1 MVVATVPF
9 GTFQKYVLQQ
19 RGAVWVALA
28 VLAASLLGLAMRR
41 VQLNGFSAAAERVT
55 RSRNSL
61 FLWPALTLP
70 LGMVGYATYLPL
82 TGGDGHSIM
91 LLALYNMLGPLV
103 VMLTRMLNGT
113 AQDNALYWLLCGMC
127 TLGVLAWNMRTI
139 GPSILAVEQAGVP
152 GPEASTMVIVLAS
165 TCMLLFGVICLTTA

>member
-1 MVVATVPF
+1 MAVATVPF

-82 TGGDGHSIM
+82 TGGD
-91 LLALYNMLGPLV
+91 
-103 VMLTRMLNGT
+103 
-113 AQDNALYWLLCGMC
+113 
-127 TLGVLAWNMRTI
+127 
-139 GPSILAVEQAGVP
+139 
-152 GPEASTMVIVLAS
+152 
-165 TCMLLFGVICLTTA
+165 

>member
-1 MVVATVPF
+1 
-9 GTFQKYVLQQ
+9 
-19 RGAVWVALA
+19 
-28 VLAASLLGLAMRR
+28 
-41 VQLNGFSAAAERVT
+41 
-55 RSRNSL
+55 
-61 FLWPALTLP
+61 
-70 LGMVGYATYLPL
+70 
-82 TGGDGHSIM
+82 M